1 MLLAPTTSHGEAPG
15 KRLAAFD
22 WARTSL
28 GPLPRWPATLRIAVD
43 MMLSSAFPS
52 AVVWGGEMIVIC
64 NDAYLV
70 LRGDVP
76 DALGQRFD
84 DVWHGAWEDVGPW
97 VFKVL
102 EGHSSFIEDQ
112 PVSIPRGESGSKAWF
127 AFSYSPIRDEEG
139 EVAGFLHTVIDTTAS
154 VDAHQAWR
162 DQTQSFEAQ
171 IARYMAD
178 REHIWQLSRD
188 AMLIVTREL
197 KFLAANPALYH
208 ILGWSEEQVMDM
220 PILEMVHPADRTE
233 VQVAVIDVVH
243 GKLDEP
249 VETRL
254 RHQDGHY
261 RRFRWTAR
269 FDGNTFTAVGR
280 DITADREEAI
290 RLAEALMR
298 DSHRLEAV
306 GQMAG
311 GMAHELN
318 NLLSGI
324 GGSLELLQR
333 RLAQGRLEGLETY
346 TDLAQDSVQ
355 RAMSLTHRL
364 LAFSRRQPL
373 APRPLDINRHL
384 ADLDPLLRQTLGAEM
399 RLHWQLDVLPWPVCL
414 DIGQLDNAII
424 NLCVNAREACL
435 GRGSVTIRSVNER
448 LVSAFP
454 EAGGLPPGDY
464 VALHVEDTGH
474 GLAADE
480 VSRVFEPFYTSK
492 PVGRGAGLGLPMVYG
507 FVRQSGGYVW
517 MESSPGQGARVSM
530 LFPRSLEPVP
540 AEPTPPPAVDRPVE
554 GQRLLLVDDEGNLR
568 TLMHEYL
575 AERGFEVFDAVDA
588 NSALESFQQ
597 DGPFDLVIT
606 DIGLP
611 GGFSGRQLAKT
622 LRMITPEQKILF
634 ITGFTDAPIEQRLLD
649 APGTALMFKPFSLQS
664 LASQAVS
671 MLGS

>member
-1 MLLAPTTSHGEAPG
+1 MLLAPSASSGEDRG
-15 KRLAAFD
+15 RRLAAFD
-22 WARTSL
+22 WARTAL

-52 AVVWGGEMIVIC
+52 AVVWGGNMIVIC
-64 NDAYLV
+64 NDAYLA
-70 LRGDVP
+70 LRVDVP
-76 DALGQRFD
+76 DALGQCFD
-84 DVWHGAWEDVGPW
+84 EVWHAAWEDMGPW

-102 EGHSSFIEDQ
+102 EGHSSFIEDP
-112 PVSIPRGESGSKAWF
+112 PVGIPRGASGSTGWF
-127 AFSYSPIRDEEG
+127 AFSYSPIRDENG

-154 VDAHQAWR
+154 VAAHQAWR
-162 DQTQSFEAQ
+162 DQAQSFEAQ

-178 REHIWQLSRD
+178 REHIWQLSSD

-197 KFLAANPALYH
+197 KFMAANPALYR
-208 ILGWSEEQVMDM
+208 ILGWSEEQVMDV

-243 GKLDEP
+243 GKLEEP
-249 VETRL
+249 VITRL

-269 FDGNTFTAVGR
+269 FDGDSFTAVGR
-280 DITADREEAI
+280 DITAEQEAAI
-290 RLAEALMR
+290 RQAEALMR

-311 GMAHELN
+311 GMAHEMN

-333 RLAQGRLEGLETY
+333 RLAQGRLEDLETY
-346 TDLAQDSVQ
+346 TDLARDSVQ

-364 LAFSRRQPL
+364 LAFSRSQPL

-384 ADLDPLLRQTLGAEM
+384 SGLEPLLRQALGAQM
-399 RLHWQLDVLPWPVCL
+399 RLNWQLDVLPWPVCL
-414 DIGQLDNAII
+414 DVGQLDNAII
-424 NLCVNAREACL
+424 NLCINAREASL
-435 GRGSVTIRSVNER
+435 DRGSVTIRSVNER
-448 LVSAFP
+448 LTSAFP
-454 EAGGLPPGDY
+454 NEGGLPPGDY

-474 GLAADE
+474 GMSAEE
-480 VSRVFEPFYTSK
+480 VSRVFEPFYTTK
-492 PVGRGAGLGLPMVYG
+492 PVGRGAGMGLSMVYG

-517 MESSPGQGARVSM
+517 IESAPGQGARVSM
-530 LFPRSLEPVP
+530 LFPRSLQPVP
-540 AEPTPPPAVDRPVE
+540 AEPSQPAPLDRAAD
-554 GQRLLLVDDEGNLR
+554 GQRLLLVDDEVNLR

-575 AERGFEVFDAVDA
+575 AERGFEVFDAFDA
-588 NSALESFQQ
+588 NSALEAFQQ
-597 DGPFDLVIT
+597 QGPFDLVIT

-622 LRMITPEQKILF
+622 LRMINPEQKILF
-634 ITGFTDAPIEQRLLD
+634 ITGFTDTPIEQRLLN
-649 APGTALMFKPFSLQS
+649 APGTALMLKPFSLQS
-664 LASQAVS
+664 LASHAVS
-671 MLGS
+671 MLGI

>member
-1 MLLAPTTSHGEAPG
+1 
-15 KRLAAFD
+15 
-22 WARTSL
+22 
-28 GPLPRWPATLRIAVD
+28 LPRWPATLRIAVD

-64 NDAYLV
+64 NDAYLP
-70 LRGDVP
+70 LHSDVP

-112 PVSIPRGESGSKAWF
+112 PVCIPRAASATPAWF
-127 AFSYSPIRDEEG
+127 AFSYAPIRDENG

-154 VDAHQAWR
+154 VAAHQAWR
-162 DQTQSFEAQ
+162 DQAQSFEAQ

-197 KFLAANPALYH
+197 KFLAANPALYR
-208 ILGWSEEQVMDM
+208 ILGWSEDQVMDV
-220 PILEMVHPADRTE
+220 PILDMVHPADRTE

-280 DITADREEAI
+280 DITADQEEAI
-290 RLAEALMR
+290 RQAEALMR

-311 GMAHELN
+311 GMAHEMN

-346 TDLAQDSVQ
+346 TELARDSVE

-384 ADLDPLLRQTLGAEM
+384 SELEPLLRQTLGAEM

-414 DIGQLDNAII
+414 DVGQLDNAII

-435 GRGSVTIRSVNER
+435 ERGSVTIRSVNER

-454 EAGGLPPGDY
+454 NEGGLPPGDY
-464 VALHVEDTGH
+464 VALHIEDTGH
-474 GLAADE
+474 GLTTDE

-517 MESSPGQGARVSM
+517 MESAPGQGARVSM

-540 AEPTPPPAVDRPVE
+540 AEPIPPPPVDRPAE

-568 TLMHEYL
+568 TLMREYL
-575 AERGFEVFDAVDA
+575 AERGFEVFDAIDA

-597 DGPFDLVIT
+597 HGPFDLVIT

-611 GGFSGRQLAKT
+611 GGFSGRQLAKA
-622 LRMITPEQKILF
+622 LRMITPDQKILF

-649 APGTALMFKPFSLQS
+649 TPGTALMLKPFSLQS
-664 LASQAVS
+664 LASQAVN
-671 MLGS
+671 MLAN